1 MGEKI
6 KRLKKIW
13 WEWVVITIGAVISAV
28 GYVVFILPMDMVEG
42 GVTGL
47 GIIVKHLTGLPI
59 VGLSSLAVT
68 GIVFFFAIRIL
79 GKGFGTKSIY
89 ATILMNV
96 LIDVFSILNLK
107 LNLNEGDILLAAFY
121 GGASVGFGLG
131 LIYFAGASTGGAD
144 GIGQILWKLKKIP
157 MGRTLI
163 VIDIFVLTLAAIIFI
178 PIKNIMYSMI
188 FIYIEIKVIDMV
200 LNGLRA
206 NQRIMIVT
214 DYPDK
219 LKKALFT
226 KLSRGLTIFK
236 GVGGYT
242 EKERKLSGNILT
254 VVLLKPQTLQLKLV
268 DEVTNQPISHVRVK
282 ATKDDGFDLSSSP
295 GFMPSSDEMGIVTIK
310 NIAGNVNEGTIS
322 INDCGY
328 EFTKTFNLTDN
339 QYKNP
344 EVIYL
349 SKLTGMLIAKLDC
362 DLSGLSIVAK
372 NIENKS
378 VYTKE
383 TDGDVADFRRI
394 PVGSYQLYVEHN
406 PLFESETKLIYID
419 ADREIEETLS
429 IKTTYALGVDKKRKI
444 NQIKDL
450 ILGSYDEVSSY
461 DTCIPQYL
469 MRIAEAPLDFIENI
483 DDKLVHF
490 IGCAISPQEFT
501 QYMLDTSEIL
511 GSEISTTIRSK
522 NNIDLYA
529 EASGLPAVTSIG
541 ISPYSGS
548 ELKDMLQDIT
558 NYYENNYRAVGNK
571 LYKDLDNE
579 ITQKSDELT
588 IYPIAETWDVAKK
601 LMELSNSELQN
612 KAKQA
617 VMLYIVNHL
626 LINIEE
632 MFHNED
638 VLKRLRLSTF

>member
-1 MGEKI
+1 MG
-6 KRLKKIW
+6 L
-13 WEWVVITIGAVISAV
+13 
-28 GYVVFILPMDMVEG
+28 
-42 GVTGL
+42 
-47 GIIVKHLTGLPI
+47 
-59 VGLSSLAVT
+59 
-68 GIVFFFAIRIL
+68 
-79 GKGFGTKSIY
+79 
-89 ATILMNV
+89 
-96 LIDVFSILNLK
+96 
-107 LNLNEGDILLAAFY
+107 
-121 GGASVGFGLG
+121 
-131 LIYFAGASTGGAD
+131 
-144 GIGQILWKLKKIP
+144 
-157 MGRTLI
+157 
-163 VIDIFVLTLAAIIFI
+163 IIFI
-178 PIKNIMYSMI
+178 IVVLALLGIAYKLATDPKYKKNKPAYTSRASYGKNIVV
-188 FIYIEIKVIDMV
+188 KVVDDAGNPIPGVRIRSSKSHGMGRPTDTFGNASLSNV
-200 LNGLRA
+200 A
-206 NQRIMIVT
+206 NSDDISTSIIGYEEKGRKSNR
-214 DYPDK
+214 D
-219 LKKALFT
+219 
-226 KLSRGLTIFK
+226 GLTI
-236 GVGGYT
+236 T
-242 EKERKLSGNILT
+242 LSKPRT
-254 VVLLKPQTLQLKLV
+254 LKLQLL
-268 DEVTNQPISHVRVK
+268 DEGTKEPIPNVSVK
-282 ATKDDGFDLSSSP
+282 ATREDGSNLSHGP
-295 GFMPSSDEMGIVTIK
+295 GFTQHSDDRGIVTIK

-362 DLSGLSIVAK
+362 NLSGLSIVAK

>member
-1 MGEKI
+1 MNRQILILLGIILILSSVFVFTGSADDEKI
-6 KRLKKIW
+6 TVIWKDVDGDDEKKFKKFFKGGDELPWIAYTSTNITVHENSIAVQGNDHNLTLTYTENNEKVTLKLDGKKYNIFDANMKSGSLTLVKNPFF
-13 WEWVVITIGAVISAV
+13 VVHFLEIIIATIIVFFGIGAVILKVIPTSNANR
-28 GYVVFILPMDMVEG
+28 GS
-42 GVTGL
+42 
-47 GIIVKHLTGLPI
+47 KHTSG
-59 VGLSSLAVT
+59 SS
-68 GIVFFFAIRIL
+68 
-79 GKGFGTKSIY
+79 
-89 ATILMNV
+89 
-96 LIDVFSILNLK
+96 
-107 LNLNEGDILLAAFY
+107 Y
-121 GGASVGFGLG
+121 G
-131 LIYFAGASTGGAD
+131 
-144 GIGQILWKLKKIP
+144 
-157 MGRTLI
+157 
-163 VIDIFVLTLAAIIFI
+163 
-178 PIKNIMYSMI
+178 KNIMVQ
-188 FIYIEIKVIDMV
+188 VIDDAGNSMRGV
-200 LNGLRA
+200 DISNPARNG
-206 NQRIMIVT
+206 
-214 DYPDK
+214 PG
-219 LKKALFT
+219 
-226 KLSRGLTIFK
+226 KLSKTDSFGKSNLFSVIDTKNIS
-236 GVGGYT
+236 VCASGYT

-362 DLSGLSIVAK
+362 NLSGLSIVAK

-394 PVGSYQLYVEHN
+394 PVGSYQLYVEPN
-406 PLFESETKLIYID
+406 PLFESETKLINID
-419 ADREIEETLS
+419 TDREIEETLS